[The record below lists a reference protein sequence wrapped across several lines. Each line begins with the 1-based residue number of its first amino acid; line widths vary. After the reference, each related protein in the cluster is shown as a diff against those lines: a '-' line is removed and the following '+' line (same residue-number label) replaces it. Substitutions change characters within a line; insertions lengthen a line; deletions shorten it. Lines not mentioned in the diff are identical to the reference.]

1 MYEDLLAR
9 EVKIVLFVLY
19 GLFWRCGSAR
29 IDHGLNNC
37 TSYLMELQPGVE
49 ASGQTGNDPPSQ

>member
-1 MYEDLLAR
+1 MYEELLVR

-29 IDHGLNNC
+29 IDHGQNEC
-37 TSYLMELQPGVE
+37 TSYLMDPADLQPG
-49 ASGQTGNDPPSQ
+49 